1 MYGIKVENYGGPEV
15 LKLSEISLPN
25 PSPNEVLVKVKAI
38 GVNFVDIY
46 QRKGLYPEKLPFVL
60 GREGAGVVEAVGSN
74 VSSVKVGDRV
84 GWAGTMGSYATH
96 VLVQEESLVRLP
108 EKISF
113 EEAAAIL
120 LQGMTAHYLSHAT
133 YPLKPGDSCLV
144 HAAGGGV
151 GQLLCQMAKM
161 RGAFVIGTVSS
172 QEKAELAKAAGADA
186 VILYTQEDF
195 ALEVRKI
202 THGKGVNVVY
212 DSVGKNT
219 FEKSLDALAIRGYLV
234 LFGQSSGPV
243 PPFDAQILNAK
254 GSLFLTRPTLA
265 HYTKTREELLERANF
280 VFDTLLSGKLK
291 LRIDRTFPLAEARE
305 AHNYLESRKATGK
318 ILLIP

>member
-161 RGAFVIGTVSS
+161 RSAFVIGTVSS